1 MTVVRV
7 KMLPAGCLLLLS
19 AALQAASAGLLQ
31 QSDLISSLQDSIKQ
45 ETAKREKFESEFIK
59 MSHAVTELLK
69 SVNKLSKE
77 FVPKSTI
84 EDLLADVEK
93 NKEKV
98 TVLEEM
104 QKGIRVSGDTD
115 KKLAAVMQSVKDGQE
130 SLTEDLNKEPFVD
143 IDINSQHHSGLVT
156 KPQTH

>member
-1 MTVVRV
+1 M
-7 KMLPAGCLLLLS
+7 PAAGCLLLLS
-19 AALQAASAGLLQ
+19 AALHAASAGLLQ

-77 FVPKSTI
+77 YVPKSKI
-84 EDLLADVEK
+84 EGLLAAVEK
-93 NKEKV
+93 NKEKFA
-98 TVLEEM
+98 VLEEM
-104 QKGIRVSGDTD
+104 QKGNGVSGDTD

-130 SLTEDLNKEPFVD
+130 SLTEDLNKELLVD
-143 IDINSQHHSGLVT
+143 IDITSQRHWLCN
-156 KPQTH
+156 QTADSSSLLGTF